1 MASNLNTLPMEIL
14 LRIAEISTW
23 GVSPSS
29 KIAHPANYARNH
41 ASLARTCRWLYEALN
56 GELYKRNLKNDP
68 VTASCL
74 VWAVDVGNLDTVK
87 RAVAHGATLNFQVE
101 VDKKTTYCPPW
112 RLVDFN
118 SVPRWHPFDCPCS
131 FSLLHLAVGRQ
142 YVKTVQYL
150 LEQKVDVHAP
160 SRNFCCKGSRALEL
174 VELLVTNGAFL
185 VAEGV
190 SAIHELSSHGR
201 NDLVNRFLSRSN
213 PVSLRENFHFAV
225 SKNDFLLVTELVGR
239 VADIADADWE
249 GNTALHPAAKSCE
262 DDPSIIKLLLESRI
276 NPAAENEKG
285 QTAFHFACANGNL
298 DVVRMI
304 QQHSGVSAT
313 HTDHIDQTSL
323 HYACQSKHPGILHT
337 IELLIGMEVPVGQ
350 ESRPGFTPL
359 YLALKYH
366 NFDIASKLIAQ
377 GCDPRDWTCV
387 RNNKDG
393 GHVFANLA
401 EMTPSSQTEL
411 VRRVIDTGFIVN
423 TQCWI
428 PSMCLWTTPLFRR
441 CMYIERRVY
450 ESVPSKLVYRLFVN
464 HSYRPPAKKNFAEA
478 EEVIMVAL
486 KSEATLEGTPSP
498 YWTPSALEYA
508 VSAAGDGDTA
518 LLEILL
524 KHSTAENKEHG
535 YLIRF
540 IRRVENAS
548 VREMLL
554 DFGAHNFSHDYY

>member
-1 MASNLNTLPMEIL
+1 M
-14 LRIAEISTW
+14 
-23 GVSPSS
+23 
-29 KIAHPANYARNH
+29 
-41 ASLARTCRWLYEALN
+41 
-56 GELYKRNLKNDP
+56 
-68 VTASCL
+68 
-74 VWAVDVGNLDTVK
+74 
-87 RAVAHGATLNFQVE
+87 
-101 VDKKTTYCPPW
+101 
-112 RLVDFN
+112 
-118 SVPRWHPFDCPCS
+118 
-131 FSLLHLAVGRQ
+131 
-142 YVKTVQYL
+142 
-150 LEQKVDVHAP
+150 
-160 SRNFCCKGSRALEL
+160 
-174 VELLVTNGAFL
+174 
-185 VAEGV
+185 AEGV

-201 NDLVNRFLSRSN
+201 NDLVNRFLSRSD

-239 VADIADADWE
+239 VADIGDADWE
-249 GNTALHPAAKSCE
+249 GNTALHLAAKSCE

-428 PSMCLWTTPLFRR
+428 PSMCLWTTPLFVAACTLNAE
-441 CMYIERRVY
+441 CMKACLQVGAVIASIVNPRWEGRHCIF
-450 ESVPSKLVYRLFVN
+450 ETSFLVELFYRLFGN
-464 HSYRPPAKKNFAEA
+464 HSYRPPVKKNFAEA
-478 EEVIMVAL
+478 EEVIMVAV

-548 VREMLL
+548 IREMLL
-554 DFGAHNFSHDYY
+554 DFGAHNFSRNYY